1 MTAALR
7 RAYILRMPKFLQGRV
22 ALITGGGSGIG
33 RAAALRFADEGAR
46 VVIGDLAAE
55 TAEDTARALRD
66 AGSEALASRVD
77 VSDETSVRDFTAFA
91 LKACGRIDCAFNN
104 AGVLGPVGE
113 LHACSLD
120 DYDRIMAV
128 NARGVWIC
136 MQAQIDAMLTQQP
149 PDGGHSIVN
158 TASVAGLIGSP
169 LLPAYTASKHAVVG
183 MTRAAA
189 RSYGRRGIRVNCV
202 CPGPIETPL
211 AEPLFERPGM
221 REMMLARQAL
231 GKFGEPEEIAAAVV
245 WLSSPAASLVTGVPF
260 RVDAGALS

>member
-1 MTAALR
+1 M
-7 RAYILRMPKFLQGRV
+7 
-22 ALITGGGSGIG
+22 
-33 RAAALRFADEGAR
+33 
-46 VVIGDLAAE
+46 
-55 TAEDTARALRD
+55 
-66 AGSEALASRVD
+66 
-77 VSDETSVRDFTAFA
+77 
-91 LKACGRIDCAFNN
+91 
-104 AGVLGPVGE
+104 
-113 LHACSLD
+113 
-120 DYDRIMAV
+120 
-128 NARGVWIC
+128 NARGVWLC
-136 MQAQIDAMLTQQP
+136 MQAQIVAMLTQQP

-211 AEPLFERPGM
+211 AGPLFEREGM

-231 GKFGEPEEIAAAVV
+231 GNFGVPEEVAAAVV
-245 WLSSPAASLVTGVPF
+245 WLSSPAASLVTGTPF